1 MGSSFIIDS
10 SPLRY
15 DPKIN
20 APVSANGFSQALRFR
35 PTESKVFTDGI
46 LFDGNADTDFAG
58 NPVQG
63 INYLGAFSK

>member
-1 MGSSFIIDS
+1 MVDS

-20 APVSANGFSQALRFR
+20 APVSANGFNQALKFR
-35 PTESKVFTDGI
+35 ATEPKAFTDGV
-46 LFDGNADTDFAG
+46 LFDGMADTDFEG

-63 INYLGAFSK
+63 IGYLGAFAK